1 MPFERLCSP
10 LLRVK
15 FLEIRVMLGGGAC
28 KKRDGDSS
36 EVSGASDDLVH
47 ARVRAPGTAAGTQP
61 LSRRRT
67 LPTTLLSVVLAK

>member
-10 LLRVK
+10 ILRAK
-15 FLEIRVMLGGGAC
+15 FLKIRVMLGGGAC

-36 EVSGASDDLVH
+36 EVSGASDDVAH
-47 ARVRAPGTAAGTQP
+47 PRVRAPGTAAGTQP

-67 LPTTLLSVVLAK
+67 LPSTLFSVVLGK